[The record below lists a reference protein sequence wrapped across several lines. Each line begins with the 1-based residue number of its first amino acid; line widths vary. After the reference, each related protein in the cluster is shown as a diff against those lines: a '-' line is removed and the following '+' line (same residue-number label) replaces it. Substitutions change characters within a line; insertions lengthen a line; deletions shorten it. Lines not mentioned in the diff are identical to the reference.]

1 MRLTVHYFAQLK
13 RAAGV
18 ASETIV
24 CPPNA
29 TLAQLVQR
37 LAQVHDDSFRAMVL
51 DAAGQPQ
58 RTLLYAVGDDQADL
72 EHILREGDI
81 VTILAPMAGG

>member
-1 MRLTVHYFAQLK
+1 MRVTVHYFAQLR

-18 ASETIV
+18 ASETV
-24 CPPNA
+24 MMEPDA
-29 TLAQLVQR
+29 TLAQLIQR
-37 LAQVHDDSFRAMVL
+37 LVQGHGDAFRAMAL
-51 DAAGQPQ
+51 DGADQPQ

-72 EHILREGDI
+72 DRLLRDGDA